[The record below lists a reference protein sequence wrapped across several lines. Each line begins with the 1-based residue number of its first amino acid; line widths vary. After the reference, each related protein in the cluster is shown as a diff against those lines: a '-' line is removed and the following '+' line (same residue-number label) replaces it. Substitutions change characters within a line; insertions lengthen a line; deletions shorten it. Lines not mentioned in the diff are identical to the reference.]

1 MNDPHYI
8 PVISFK
14 IEHFLLNEQNQYI
27 LMTLC
32 TSFIDL
38 VGKITPTLVIK
49 VAQVIMELCKNLHHC
64 QVILFRAEQWEY
76 ILDIRMESK
85 IRSQQI

>member
-1 MNDPHYI
+1 MN
-8 PVISFK
+8 K
-14 IEHFLLNEQNQYI
+14 INIFLRSYDT
-27 LMTLC
+27 MYS

-38 VGKITPTLVIK
+38 VGKITSTLVIK

-76 ILDIRMESK
+76 ILDIWMESK

>member
-1 MNDPHYI
+1 
-8 PVISFK
+8 
-14 IEHFLLNEQNQYI
+14 
-27 LMTLC
+27 MTLC

-49 VAQVIMELCKNLHHC
+49 VAQVIMELCKNLHYC

-76 ILDIRMESK
+76 ILDILMESK
-85 IRSQQI
+85 IRSQKI

>member
-1 MNDPHYI
+1 MP
-8 PVISFK
+8 
-14 IEHFLLNEQNQYI
+14 
-27 LMTLC
+27 LC

-38 VGKITPTLVIK
+38 VGKITSTLVIK
-49 VAQVIMELCKNLHHC
+49 VAQVIMELCKNLHYC

-76 ILDIRMESK
+76 ILDIQMESK

>member
-1 MNDPHYI
+1 
-8 PVISFK
+8 
-14 IEHFLLNEQNQYI
+14 
-27 LMTLC
+27 MTQC

-38 VGKITPTLVIK
+38 VDEITSTLVIK

-76 ILDIRMESK
+76 ILDILMEPK
-85 IRSQQI
+85 LRKQQIYPAIIYPRYY